1 MSTPSHLEHHALVN
15 TVADRYRLEGY
26 DVVVEPAPNLVPF
39 DLGGYRPDLIVKKGN
54 TFTLVEVKTKAQQLS
69 FDQLRSLAEEV
80 GRHEGWRFVLIT
92 NQDVAPEVPAGDD
105 DFSWQEVEQR
115 VQAAERLADLGE
127 RDASFLIL
135 WIAVERML
143 RHQARTVALPVDRLA
158 PAVLI
163 RQLYSQGELSNPQ
176 FETAL
181 RCQDVRN
188 RLVHGFR
195 APDLDDSST
204 ALAHLAHELIAQWS
218 APKSED

>member
-1 MSTPSHLEHHALVN
+1 
-15 TVADRYRLEGY
+15 
-26 DVVVEPAPNLVPF
+26 
-39 DLGGYRPDLIVKKGN
+39 LIVKKGN
-54 TFTLVEVKTKAQQLS
+54 TVTLVEVKTKAQQLS
-69 FDQLRSLAEEV
+69 FDRLRSLAEEV

-92 NQDVAPEVPAGDD
+92 NQDVAPEVPAEDD
-105 DFSWQEVEQR
+105 DFSWPEVEHR
-115 VQAAERLADLGE
+115 VQAAERLAGLGE
-127 RDASFLIL
+127 REASYLIL

-163 RQLYSQGELSNPQ
+163 RQLYSQGELSSSQ

-188 RLVHGFR
+188 RLAHGFR
-195 APDLDDSST
+195 VPDLDDSST